1 MNLRVL
7 DMLAP
12 IPEELV
18 EKYDV
23 VHVGLLI
30 MVVRNENP
38 TPMLENLISL
48 LSMWIPPSL
57 QRYFGNLFSRARRLS
72 PVG

>member
-1 MNLRVL
+1 MNLGIL

-18 EKYDV
+18 GKYDI

-38 TPMLENLISL
+38 TPLLENLISL

-57 QRYFGNLFSRARRLS
+57 QRYLGNPFSRARRLS
-72 PVG
+72 SVG